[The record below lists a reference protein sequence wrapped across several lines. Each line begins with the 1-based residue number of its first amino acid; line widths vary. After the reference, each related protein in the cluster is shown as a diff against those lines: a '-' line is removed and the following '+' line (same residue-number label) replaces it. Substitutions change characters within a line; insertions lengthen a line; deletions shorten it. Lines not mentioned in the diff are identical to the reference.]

1 MASVEEKPRRQAP
14 REIEAA
20 LPQFTG
26 TTAYYRHFTNLLYTE
41 GVHFLAEAAGAY
53 WLIDLIASWQPKAIK
68 DSSLAEFQLWRL
80 EVEESRAVAICYR
93 DTDDE
98 AFRQVI
104 EFTDFPLREI
114 SLYVEGGVLL
124 LPSEH

>member
-1 MASVEEKPRRQAP
+1 MPP
-14 REIEAA
+14 TLTRELIEAA

-26 TTAYYRHFTNLLYTE
+26 SDTVYRRVSSGIMYTE
-41 GVHFLAEAAGAY
+41 GVQYLADAAGAH
-53 WLIDLIASWQPKAIK
+53 WLIDLIASWQPEALK
-68 DSSLAEFQLWRL
+68 DAMLREFQLWKL
-80 EVEESRAVAICYR
+80 LVTGTSAVAVCYR

-98 AFRQVI
+98 AFREEI
-104 EFTDFPLREI
+104 EYTDFPLPQV